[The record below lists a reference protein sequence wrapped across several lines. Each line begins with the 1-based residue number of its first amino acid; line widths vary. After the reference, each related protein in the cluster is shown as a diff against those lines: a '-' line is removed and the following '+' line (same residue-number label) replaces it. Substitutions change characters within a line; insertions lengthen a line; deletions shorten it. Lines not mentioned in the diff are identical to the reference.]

1 MPRVVS
7 VCFRRAGR
15 GYRFDA
21 GDLEVKPGDRV
32 VARTSRGIE
41 IGVVRAG
48 PTEAPQDEGD
58 TELRA
63 IVRTATEADLRKDEE
78 NAAREREAME
88 VAAEQVAKHDL
99 PMKLIEAQ
107 VTLDRSRIV
116 IHFSAEGRV
125 DFRALVR
132 DLARALRARV
142 ELHQVG
148 VRDEAKMRG
157 GLGHCGRLLCCAT
170 FLTHFDPVGI
180 KMAKEQDISLNPQ
193 KISGVCGRLMCCLNF
208 EYAHYRDAKRCLPK
222 TGGRVETDR
231 GPGKVT
237 EVNVL
242 RNRVVVALDEGG
254 RIELPTAAVA
264 RHQPGCPHLAAAEG
278 GEADLPVP
286 ADPSDA
292 PFTDADDRPP
302 ADAESPTQ
310 PDPQDRP
317 STGAHDRPAP
327 DTHDRPAPDTH
338 DRPAAESRDRPPS
351 SSQDGPA
358 ASAQG
363 RPSPG
368 TRRRSRRRG
377 SGRRRRRTRPED
389 S

>member
-21 GDLEVKPGDRV
+21 GDLDVKPGDRV
-32 VARTSRGIE
+32 VARTARGIE
-41 IGVVRAG
+41 IGAVRTS
-48 PTEAPQDEGD
+48 PTEMPAPEGEA
-58 TELRA
+58 ELRS
-63 IVRTATEADLRKDEE
+63 IVRTATEDDLRKDEE

-88 VAAEQVAKHDL
+88 VAVEQVAKHGL

-107 VTLDRSRIV
+107 ITLDRSRIV

-208 EYAHYRDAKRCLPK
+208 EYAHYREAKQCLPK
-222 TGGRVETDR
+222 TGSRVETDR
-231 GPGKVT
+231 GPGKLT

-254 RIELPTAAVA
+254 HLELPTAAVA
-264 RHQPGCPHLAAAEG
+264 RHQPGCPHLAAAQDG
-278 GEADLPVP
+278 DVL
-286 ADPSDA
+286 DPS
-292 PFTDADDRPP
+292 PP
-302 ADAESPTQ
+302 ETQ
-310 PDPQDRP
+310 VPDPQPRETQTPETQTPETQTPDAHPRDSQPRAPEPRGAPTPDAQAPVGQTPDAKASGTQDSRP
-317 STGAHDRPAP
+317 QGARP
-327 DTHDRPAPDTH
+327 
-338 DRPAAESRDRPPS
+338 
-351 SSQDGPA
+351 Q
-358 ASAQG
+358 
-363 RPSPG
+363 
-368 TRRRSRRRG
+368 SRRRRRY
-377 SGRRRRRTRPED
+377 SGRRRRPPRPEE

>member
-7 VCFRRAGR
+7 VCFRRAER

-21 GDLEVKPGDRV
+21 GDLDVKPGDRV
-32 VARTSRGIE
+32 LARTSRGIE
-41 IGVVRAG
+41 IGVVRTG
-48 PTEAPQDEGD
+48 PTEMPAPDDD
-58 TELRA
+58 TELKP
-63 IVRTATEADLRKDEE
+63 IVRTATDDDLRKDEE
-78 NAAREREAME
+78 TAAREREAMA

-107 VTLDRSRIV
+107 ITLDRSRIV

-125 DFRALVR
+125 DFRGLVR

-208 EYAHYRDAKRCLPK
+208 EYAHYQEAKQCLPK
-222 TGGRVETDR
+222 TGARVETDS
-231 GPGKVT
+231 GPGKII
-237 EVNVL
+237 ELNVL

-254 RIELPTAAVA
+254 RLELPTAAVA
-264 RHQPGCPHLAAAEG
+264 RHRPGCPHLAAAQDG
-278 GEADLPVP
+278 DVP
-286 ADPSDA
+286 DPDPSG
-292 PFTDADDRPP
+292 
-302 ADAESPTQ
+302 TQ
-310 PDPQDRP
+310 APDPQP
-317 STGAHDRPAP
+317 SDLQTPETQTSDAQTP
-327 DTHDRPAPDTH
+327 DTQTAETQTAETQTSDTQPSDLQTPATQTPGTQT
-338 DRPAAESRDRPPS
+338 PNVQAPGTQNSP
-351 SSQDGPA
+351 
-358 ASAQG
+358 AQG
-363 RPSPG
+363 ARPQ
-368 TRRRSRRRG
+368 
-377 SGRRRRRTRPED
+377 SGRRRRNAGRRRRQPRPEE

>member
-21 GDLEVKPGDRV
+21 RDLDVKPGDRV

-48 PTEAPQDEGD
+48 PTETPQTEGD
-58 TELRA
+58 AELSS
-63 IVRTATEADLRKDEE
+63 IVRTATEADLRRDEE
-78 NAAREREAME
+78 SAAREREAME

-208 EYAHYRDAKRCLPK
+208 EYAHYREAKQCLPK

-231 GPGKVT
+231 GPGKIT

-278 GEADLPVP
+278 GDAHSPP
-286 ADPSDA
+286 RANTSDA
-292 PFTDADDRPP
+292 SSTHADDRPP
-302 ADAESPTQ
+302 ADADGPT
-310 PDPQDRP
+310 PVDAQDRP
-317 STGAHDRPAP
+317 SPS
-327 DTHDRPAPDTH
+327 THDRPAPT
-338 DRPAAESRDRPPS
+338 A
-351 SSQDGPA
+351 G
-358 ASAQG
+358 
-363 RPSPG
+363 
-368 TRRRSRRRG
+368 RRSRRRG
-377 SGRRRRRTRPED
+377 SGRRRRRTRPEE

>member
-7 VCFRRAGR
+7 VSFRRAGR

-21 GDLEVKPGDRV
+21 GALDVKVGDRV
-32 VARTSRGIE
+32 VARTARGVE
-41 IGVVRAG
+41 IGVVRTG
-48 PTEAPQDEGD
+48 PTEMPA
-58 TELRA
+58 TEADAELKS
-63 IVRTATEADLRKDEE
+63 IVRTATEDDLRKDEE

-88 VAAEQVAKHDL
+88 LAAEQVAKHNL

-107 VTLDRSRIV
+107 IALDRSRIV

-208 EYAHYRDAKRCLPK
+208 EYADYREAKQCLPK

-231 GPGKVT
+231 GPGKVI
-237 EVNVL
+237 ELNVL

-254 RIELPTAAVA
+254 RLELPTAAVA
-264 RHQPGCPHLAAAEG
+264 RHQAGCPHLAAVQVG
-278 GEADLPVP
+278 D
-286 ADPSDA
+286 
-292 PFTDADDRPP
+292 FTDLAPP
-302 ADAESPTQ
+302 QTQ
-310 PDPQDRP
+310 APDPQPRDPQPRDPQPRDPQPRETLTSEAQPRDPQPPGAPTP
-317 STGAHDRPAP
+317 SGQRP
-327 DTHDRPAPDTH
+327 DTNASGAQNSRPQGS
-338 DRPAAESRDRPPS
+338 RPH
-351 SSQDGPA
+351 
-358 ASAQG
+358 
-363 RPSPG
+363 
-368 TRRRSRRRG
+368 SRRRRRNG
-377 SGRRRRRTRPED
+377 GRRRRQPRPEE